1 MGLPQVPAVKEE
13 EPPTLS
19 TCVVSPPCFGGS
31 GTGHLGKLP
40 AGSSTSR
47 AFPYPSISDLKRKAA
62 LDYFNGSDGRLGD
75 SHAMNVPAGLQC
87 RKPDSRD
94 SSYRSC
100 PKLGSSVQMPAVRV
114 IGFESGF
121 ASSTED
127 SDMIVASK
135 MNSSLVIDTC
145 HSSIEQHAPQARK
158 RVLSPLTNVLPGQ
171 FHGDALNIGSADAK
185 NQHSDC
191 VRRLCASGF
200 QDSKKAHTATLDSF
214 ESPTWSALRYSSRS
228 NGQAVDKFSSKIF
241 TDGPLLE
248 GRESYSFSDHLE
260 AERIMNLEKVAIPRA
275 KMAHSPPLTL
285 SPLGPKWTQRVKNSG
300 AHKNLVSEI
309 ENDFLGLKETER
321 STGEYYS
328 EHGDRIR
335 VTDATGKTTILHVNF
350 DTVFPKRCSGGRF
363 QNLVSESVPVFP
375 SNGCLRGLSLFPV
388 RRSLVGS
395 FEESLLSGRYSC
407 GKDKQNI
414 DGFLAVLNVTG
425 GNFSPPTQKLP
436 FAVTSIDE
444 DSSLLYY
451 SSINLAGRLPTNSNS
466 KSPKLK
472 RSSSNN
478 DSRSAKSRLHIPV
491 KGRIQLVV
499 SNPEKTPL
507 HTFFCNYDLSGMP
520 AGTKTFVRQKVTLS
534 SVPPSSPVKE
544 GSDASHTKVES
555 VQYGS
560 ELRECGTLFS
570 ECCEQ
575 GQNCFSTDGSE
586 KEGYTNKIC
595 CSMDCDNSESDESIP
610 TGKSENG
617 TNANGCCCQADTV
630 RFGEKKSCCSPSKV
644 NNSSTGGVLR
654 YALHLRFLSPF
665 SKKSSRSMQR
675 SKPGLSSEPLN
686 QSTTTEEER
695 RFYLYNDIRVVFPQ
709 RHSDSDEGELRVEH
723 DFPADPKYFDIS
735 N

>member
-13 EPPTLS
+13 EPPRLS

-31 GTGHLGKLP
+31 ATGDLGKLP
-40 AGSSTSR
+40 TGGSSSR
-47 AFPYPSISDLKRKAA
+47 AFQYPSISDLKRKAA
-62 LDYFNGSDGRLGD
+62 LDSLNGFGVNG
-75 SHAMNVPAGLQC
+75 PAGFQC
-87 RKPDSRD
+87 LKPDSRD
-94 SSYRSC
+94 PGSRSC
-100 PKLGSSVQMPAVRV
+100 PKLGPSVQMPAVRV

-121 ASSTED
+121 AGSTRD
-127 SDMIVASK
+127 SDMMVADK
-135 MNSSLVIDTC
+135 MNSSLVIDTF
-145 HSSIEQHAPQARK
+145 HSSTEQHVPQARK
-158 RVLSPLTNVLPGQ
+158 RVLSPLTNVLPGR
-171 FHGDALNIGSADAK
+171 FHGDALNIGSADTK
-185 NQHSDC
+185 IQHSDC

-200 QDSKKAHTATLDSF
+200 QDSKKAHTAALDSC
-214 ESPTWSALRYSSRS
+214 ESPTWPALRCS
-228 NGQAVDKFSSKIF
+228 NWSKGQVVDKLSSKVF
-241 TDGPLLE
+241 TDGPLVE
-248 GRESYSFSDHLE
+248 GRELYCYSDHLE
-260 AERIMNLEKVAIPRA
+260 AERIMNLEKVAVPLA

-285 SPLGPKWTQRVKNSG
+285 SPLGPKWMQRVKNSG
-300 AHKNLVSEI
+300 AHKNLVREI

-321 STGEYYS
+321 SIGE
-328 EHGDRIR
+328 EHSDRIR
-335 VTDATGKTTILHVNF
+335 VREAGKTTILHVNF
-350 DTVFPKRCSGGRF
+350 DAVFPKRCSGGRF
-363 QNLVSESVPVFP
+363 QNWASESAPVSP
-375 SNGCLRGLSLFPV
+375 SVGCLRGLSLFPV

-407 GKDKQNI
+407 GKDTQNI

-425 GNFSPPTQKLP
+425 GNFSPPSQKLP

-472 RSSSNN
+472 RSSNSN

-520 AGTKTFVRQKVTLS
+520 AGTKTFVRQKVTMS
-534 SVPPSSPVKE
+534 SVPPSSSMKE

-555 VQYGS
+555 VRYGS

-575 GQNCFSTDGSE
+575 GQNCYSTDESE

-595 CSMDCDNSESDESIP
+595 CSMDCDNSESNQSSP
-610 TGKSENG
+610 TEKSENS
-617 TNANGCCCQADTV
+617 TNANGCCCQVDTL
-630 RFGEKKSCCSPSKV
+630 RSGEKKSCCSPSKV
-644 NNSSTGGVLR
+644 NNCSAGGVLR
-654 YALHLRFLSPF
+654 YALHLRFLCP

-686 QSTTTEEER
+686 RSTTIDEER